1 MKFVQVVSLFAAAA
15 TLSSAH
21 PERMTPY
28 NTRCKATSPRELS
41 NRFRPCPAKRAASL
55 RRRQIANGRV
65 PQRRSDSGFSKCDEL
80 QYTTIQ
86 DDTCLLAPD
95 AVWGPYAIDGEIYR
109 HDVRESQEGVELYL
123 DIGVIDVETCEPLP
137 NAYLTIWHC
146 NSTGSYSGF
155 TGIAPNTAE
164 LIDGWIKNS
173 DGTTDEEKFLR
184 GITSTDTEGMAEFLT
199 IFPGHYVTR
208 STHIHLTVQTNH
220 IGQLFFDESLIKS
233 VYALSPYAAHLATL
247 NRTTNAEDSLY
258 ATANG
263 NGYSAVISVSN
274 LGDAVAD
281 GLVGYITVGVN
292 SSAAGLTTSG
302 GSMNPIGI
310 IPTVSVADS
319 VRAQATAVDAADGYS
334 S

>member
-1 MKFVQVVSLFAAAA
+1 MKFVQVISLAAAA

-21 PERMTPY
+21 PERLTPE
-28 NTRCKATSPRELS
+28 S
-41 NRFRPCPAKRAASL
+41 AKREMVSHGTDKCARQIEARKEAALAKQAASL

-65 PQRRSDSGFSKCDEL
+65 PQRRSDVGIGKRDEL

-86 DDTCLLAPD
+86 NDTCLLAPD

-146 NSTGSYSGF
+146 NAAGSYSGF

-184 GITSTDTEGMAEFLT
+184 GITSTDTEGMAD
-199 IFPGHYVTR
+199 
-208 STHIHLTVQTNH
+208 THIHLTVQTNVTDSSSYSAASVQH
-220 IGQLFFDESLIKS
+220 IGQLFFDEALINS
-233 VYALSPYAAHLATL
+233 VYAISPYAAHLATL

-263 NGYSAVISVSN
+263 NEYSAIISVSN

-292 SSAAGLTTSG
+292 SSAAG
-302 GSMNPIGI
+302 
-310 IPTVSVADS
+310 VADS
-319 VRAQATAVDAADGYS
+319 VRAQARAVDAADGYS